1 MAGAIDNSGAA
12 QSVTAKDGMFV
23 VNGQAMDLGTLM
35 LSLSMEQTSLID
47 DQISVMMSQIQDQ
60 NDKLKALNELLTQ
73 MQSAKAQGLDD
84 DATWSGQDSKGKANA
99 SPTFTISTGTDGQS
113 RDIDGWMDY
122 FGLTSTDVQYDAKSD
137 TRDSEWDANI
147 QAVQGAQSG
156 LNSDSQL
163 SMTQLQQLINARN
176 TSYDMASNFL
186 STDQKS
192 KDTITNNL

>member
-1 MAGAIDNSGAA
+1 MAGAVDNSGAA
-12 QSVTAKDGMFV
+12 QSVTAKDGMFIV
-23 VNGQAMDLGTLM
+23 DGKAMDLGTLM

-47 DQISVMMSQIQDQ
+47 DQISAQMSQIQDQ
-60 NDKLKALNELLTQ
+60 NDKLKELNDLLTALNK
-73 MQSAKAQGLDD
+73 AKA
-84 DATWSGQDSKGKANA
+84 SGDKSMSSSLESQMKE
-99 SPTFTISTGTDGQS
+99 
-113 RDIDGWMDY
+113 
-122 FGLTSTDVQYDAKSD
+122 FGLTVTTVKSGD
-137 TRDSEWDANI
+137 DKSTRDSEWDANI